1 MSASYHSDNIHVS
14 SILHNVILQSAG
26 PSNSWA
32 KIASKEMKQ
41 RTMRLAEK
49 VGCSTAD
56 LACLQAVEVEKLLA
70 AQDKVCHHGL
80 VTANCFVPSVDEE
93 IVFSNKYQQKLNRS
107 NTNVMFGY
115 NSNEGF
121 LKLMQFLT
129 KEFPT
134 EKLYSEGFSQE
145 MFLRML
151 SRMFPE
157 VDDQVNIKIMK
168 STNCKLGYLYL
179 RSSQSLSSFT
189 TTSRARQM
197 PR

>member
-1 MSASYHSDNIHVS
+1 MSASYHNDNIHVS
-14 SILHNVILQSAG
+14 SILHSVILQSGG
-26 PSNSWA
+26 PRNSWA
-32 KIASKEMKQ
+32 KMSSREMKQ
-41 RTMRLAEK
+41 RTMKVAEK

-56 LACLQAVEVEKLLA
+56 LACLEKVPVEDILA
-70 AQDKVCHHGL
+70 AQDEVCRHGL
-80 VTANCFVPSVDEE
+80 VTTNCFVPSVDDE

-121 LKLMQFLT
+121 LKLMHFLT

-151 SRMFPE
+151 SRMFPD
-157 VDDQVNIKIMK
+157 VGDQVNIIIEITKQETGLAL
-168 STNCKLGYLYL
+168 SF
-179 RSSQSLSSFT
+179 RSSPSLTSST
-189 TTSRARQM
+189 TT
-197 PR
+197 

>member
-26 PSNSWA
+26 PRNSWA
-32 KIASKEMKQ
+32 KLTSREMKQ
-41 RTMRLAEK
+41 RTLELAERLN
-49 VGCSTAD
+49 CSTAD
-56 LACLQAVEVEKLLA
+56 LACLQAVEVEDLLA
-70 AQDKVCHHGL
+70 AQDKVCSHGL

-157 VDDQVNIKIMK
+157 VDDQVSIKL
-168 STNCKLGYLYL
+168 SNRKLDSLYLL
-179 RSSQSLSSFT
+179 RSSQSSTSFT
-189 TTSRARQM
+189 TTSRAQQM

>member
-1 MSASYHSDNIHVS
+1 MSASYHNDNIHVS
-14 SILHNVILQSAG
+14 SVLHSVILQSGG
-26 PSNSWA
+26 PRNSWA
-32 KIASKEMKQ
+32 KLSSKEMKQ
-41 RTMRLAEK
+41 RTMKVAEK
-49 VGCSTAD
+49 LGCSTAD
-56 LACLQAVEVEKLLA
+56 LACLQEVQVEDILA
-70 AQDKVCHHGL
+70 AQDEVCHQGL
-80 VTANCFVPSVDEE
+80 LTANCFVPSVDDE

-121 LKLMQFLT
+121 LKLMHFLT

-157 VDDQVNIKIMK
+157 LDDQVNIIVMK
-168 STNCKLGYLYL
+168 ANNEQLKTVLA
-179 RSSQSLSSFT
+179 LS
-189 TTSRARQM
+189 
-197 PR
+197 

>member
-1 MSASYHSDNIHVS
+1 MSASYHNDNIHVS
-14 SILHNVILQSAG
+14 SILHSVILQSAG
-26 PSNSWA
+26 PRNSWA
-32 KIASKEMKQ
+32 KLASKEMKQ
-41 RTMRLAEK
+41 RTMKLAEK

-56 LACLQAVEVEKLLA
+56 LACLQEVQVEDILA
-70 AQDKVCHHGL
+70 SQDEVCHHGL
-80 VTANCFVPSVDEE
+80 GTVNCFVPTVDDE

-107 NTNVMFGY
+107 NANVMFGY

-134 EKLYSEGFSQE
+134 EKLYSEGFSQD

-157 VDDQVNIKIMK
+157 VNDQVNIKIMK
-168 STNCKLGYLYL
+168 STNCKLGFILDH
-179 RSSQSLSSFT
+179 LSH
-189 TTSRARQM
+189 
-197 PR
+197 